1 MKLLTLLLLV
11 TIILIPPA
19 FGTKAQPPE
28 GYDDGRFS
36 LPLPSGWTN
45 QSTAERAHFTSAD
58 GRMAVYAQ
66 SLVGTDTRGSAN
78 ALVAELIPNL
88 SEKPLQINEIPL
100 PNGLIWVQQVYL
112 LADGRLIAA
121 LSTTVEQFTYVF
133 VAIGEQTVFIANQAV
148 INKLLFDLNI
158 KSIGTGYV
166 TPSYADPSKFMEMEG
181 VVVSGDFRLPA
192 TIALPKDAQN
202 VPAVVLV
209 NGSGPQDRNGQIGP
223 NRVQQDLAWGLATLG
238 IASIRYDERTYSQ
251 PEKLTADLTID
262 HEVTDDAL
270 AAAILLRS
278 TPGIDPKRI
287 YIVGHSLGGMM
298 APRMAERDPELAGL
312 VLLAGN
318 ARPFEDLLD
327 EQIAYLSS
335 LTPTLSEEQRAAYAE
350 LTAFANHLRLLRA
363 GGDTSGIPAEQ
374 LPYLRS
380 IAEYD
385 QVATAQKI
393 AQPMLILQG
402 ERDYQVTMADFALWQ
417 TSLAAKQN
425 VTLKSY
431 PSLNHLFFVGVGKAT
446 PSEYGLPGH
455 VDQQV
460 IVDIAEWIKRH

>member
-1 MKLLTLLLLV
+1 
-11 TIILIPPA
+11 
-19 FGTKAQPPE
+19 
-28 GYDDGRFS
+28 
-36 LPLPSGWTN
+36 
-45 QSTAERAHFTSAD
+45 
-58 GRMAVYAQ
+58 
-66 SLVGTDTRGSAN
+66 
-78 ALVAELIPNL
+78 
-88 SEKPLQINEIPL
+88 
-100 PNGLIWVQQVYL
+100 
-112 LADGRLIAA
+112 
-121 LSTTVEQFTYVF
+121 
-133 VAIGEQTVFIANQAV
+133 
-148 INKLLFDLNI
+148 
-158 KSIGTGYV
+158 
-166 TPSYADPSKFMEMEG
+166 
-181 VVVSGDFRLPA
+181 
-192 TIALPKDAQN
+192 
-202 VPAVVLV
+202 
-209 NGSGPQDRNGQIGP
+209 
-223 NRVQQDLAWGLATLG
+223 
-238 IASIRYDERTYSQ
+238 
-251 PEKLTADLTID
+251 
-262 HEVTDDAL
+262 
-270 AAAILLRS
+270 
-278 TPGIDPKRI
+278 
-287 YIVGHSLGGMM
+287 MM